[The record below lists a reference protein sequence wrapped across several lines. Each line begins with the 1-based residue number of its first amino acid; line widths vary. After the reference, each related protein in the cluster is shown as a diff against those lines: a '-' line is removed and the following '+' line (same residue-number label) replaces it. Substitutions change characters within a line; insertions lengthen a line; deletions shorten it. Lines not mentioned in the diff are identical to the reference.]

1 MSARA
6 MEEWSTYTPDGRRLV
21 ITRER
26 DTWVVRCGDGAPTR
40 NGLLD
45 VALIEAMR
53 EESEVTPHGS
63 GIDCAKW
70 VRNLADSLDD
80 YDVGGAAT

>member
-1 MSARA
+1 LER
-6 MEEWSTYTPDGRRLV
+6 WSTYTPDGRRLL
-21 ITRER
+21 ISREG
-26 DTWVVRCGDGAPTR
+26 DEWIVQCGERAATR

-53 EESEVTPHGS
+53 EERDVGAHGTAVDY
-63 GIDCAKW
+63 GQW

-80 YDVGGAAT
+80 YDVGGDEM